1 MIHADLAPLAV
12 PLDTLET
19 LPGNPRRG
27 DVAAVVR
34 SSAEFGQRKPIVARR
49 HASGTAGGVVIA
61 GNHQLAAARELGWDE
76 IAVVWV
82 DEVDPT
88 YCDVI
93 CRRYQQHAGVAPIN
107 VELGEQVDFG

>member
-1 MIHADLAPLAV
+1 MIHADLVPLAV
-12 PLDTLET
+12 PLDILES

-34 SSAEFGQRKPIVARR
+34 SYAEFGQRKPIVARR
-49 HASGTAGGVVIA
+49 RGGGVVIA

-82 DEVDPT
+82 DDDEVRAKAFALADNRT
-88 YCDVI
+88 AEGTSAMWRCA
-93 CRRYQQHAGVAPIN
+93 RT
-107 VELGEQVDFG
+107 